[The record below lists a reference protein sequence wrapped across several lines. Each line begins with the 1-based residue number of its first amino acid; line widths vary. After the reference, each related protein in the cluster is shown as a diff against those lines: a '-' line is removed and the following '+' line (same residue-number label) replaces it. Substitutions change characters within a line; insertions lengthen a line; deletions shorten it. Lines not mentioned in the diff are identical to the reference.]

1 MRNGEV
7 PFLSIKGEMARRV
20 RGFDWSSTPLG
31 PIAHWPQSLK
41 TAAGVVLLSPVPIVM
56 LWGDDGIMIYNDA
69 YSAFAGRRHPKLL
82 GSKVREGWPEVADF
96 NDNVMRVG
104 LAGGTLAYRD
114 QQLTLNR
121 SGAPEQ
127 VWMNLDYSP
136 ILDESG
142 SPAGVMAIVVETTE
156 RVRAEAALRRSEEQL
171 RLATEAA
178 EVGLWDVDNVTDT
191 LFWPPRLK
199 AMFGISPDVPISM
212 SDFYAGLHPDDR
224 DATNAAY
231 AAACD
236 PERRA
241 LYDVEYRTVGKEDG
255 AVRWVAAKGRGI
267 FDDKGRCIRVIG
279 AAIDITS
286 RKKIEERLRE
296 LNETLERQVEQR
308 TAERDRMWRYSR
320 DLLVVVDEDRLL
332 RAVNPAWTE
341 ILGYPADE
349 VIGRNFLDFVVPQDL
364 KPAEEALTTAMAK
377 HDLADFENRHR
388 HKSGAVR
395 WISWHSSVEENLIYA
410 YGRDITEAKA
420 QAAALAEAEAA
431 LRQAQKMEAV
441 GQLTGGIAHDFNNL
455 LQSVIG
461 SLDLIRR
468 RPDELERVQIWA
480 EAGLKAAQRGARLT
494 AQLLAF
500 SRSQK
505 LELKSVNVSG
515 LLSGMRDLLDRT
527 LGPLIRVRIN
537 LEAEAVSVLCDQTQL
552 EMAILNMA
560 INARD
565 AMPNGGELRI
575 ATKRRALSND
585 AELRPGSYIEL
596 SVSDSGLGM
605 SAHIV
610 NKAFEPFFTTK
621 GLGKGTGL
629 GLSQVYGMARQ
640 AGGTARIESVPSQGT
655 TVRLLLRHVDSARA
669 ESGERHGSSPPPAA
683 ERSAEILVVDD
694 DRDVR
699 KSLVQTLA
707 MLGYR
712 ALEAED
718 GYAGLSVL
726 AKSSPDL
733 VIVDYAMPGLT
744 GADMAR
750 ELRASRPT
758 LPIIFA
764 SGYAD
769 TAAIDSVVD
778 ANTAVLRKPF
788 ESARLQEAIIDL
800 LRKTAMGNVN

>member
-1 MRNGEV
+1 MNNGEI
-7 PFLSIKGEMARRV
+7 PFLSIKGDMAQRV
-20 RGFDWSSTPLG
+20 RDFDWSSTSLG
-31 PIAHWPQSLK
+31 PIKRWPQSLK
-41 TAAGVVLLSPVPIVM
+41 TAASIVLLSPVPIVM
-56 LWGDDGIMIYNDA
+56 LWGVDGIMIYNDA
-69 YSAFAGRRHPKLL
+69 YSVFAGGRHPKLL

-96 NDNVMRVG
+96 NDNVMKVG

-114 QQLTLNR
+114 QELTLYR

-142 SPAGVMAIVVETTE
+142 RPAGVMAIVVETTE

-191 LFWPPRLK
+191 LFWPARVK
-199 AMFGISPDVPISM
+199 AMFGISADVPVSM
-212 SDFYAGLHPDDR
+212 ADFYAGLHPDDR
-224 DATNAAY
+224 EATSAAY

-236 PERRA
+236 PQRRA
-241 LYDVEYRTVGKEDG
+241 VYDVEYRTVGKEDG
-255 AVRWVAAKGRGI
+255 LVRWVAAKGRGI
-267 FDDKGRCIRVIG
+267 FDETGKCVRVIG
-279 AAIDITS
+279 TAIDITS
-286 RKKIEERLRE
+286 RKRIEQRLRD

-320 DLLVVVDEDRLL
+320 DLLVVINADGSL
-332 RAVNPAWTE
+332 RAANPAWTE
-341 ILGYPADE
+341 ILGHSADE
-349 VIGRNFLDFVVPQDL
+349 VIGRNFLDFVMPQDV
-364 KPAEEALTTAMAK
+364 KSAAEALKTAIAK
-377 HDLADFENRHR
+377 HDLTGFENRHR
-388 HKSGAVR
+388 HKTGAVR
-395 WISWHSSVEENLIYA
+395 WISWHTSAEDDLVYA

-420 QAAALAEAEAA
+420 QAAAFAEVETA

-468 RPDELERVQIWA
+468 RSDQPKRVQAWA
-480 EAGLKAAQRGARLT
+480 EAGFKVAQRGAKLT

-505 LELKSVNVSG
+505 LELKPVDVST
-515 LLSGMRDLLDRT
+515 LLSGMRELLDRT
-527 LGPLIRVRIN
+527 LGPAIRVRID
-537 LEAEAVSVLCDQTQL
+537 LDAQAASVLCDQTQL
-552 EMAILNMA
+552 EMAILNLA

-575 ATKRRALSND
+575 ATKRRMLSND
-585 AELRPGSYIEL
+585 AELRPGNYIEL
-596 SVSDSGLGM
+596 SVSDGGLGM
-605 SAHIV
+605 PRDVA

-621 GLGKGTGL
+621 GLGEGTGL

-640 AGGTARIESVPSQGT
+640 AGGTARIESTPGQGT
-655 TVRLLLRHVDSARA
+655 TIRLFLQYIEKARPTGSEVE
-669 ESGERHGSSPPPAA
+669 ESELASSGRFAC
-683 ERSAEILVVDD
+683 ILVVDD
-694 DRDVR
+694 DDDVR
-699 KSLVQTLA
+699 KSLVETLVA
-707 MLGYR
+707 LNYDV
-712 ALEAED
+712 LEAED
-718 GYAGLSVL
+718 GYAGLSIL

-744 GADMAR
+744 GAEMAR
-750 ELRASRPT
+750 ELRAKRPS

-769 TAAIDSVVD
+769 TAAIDAVVD
-778 ANTAVLRKPF
+778 ANISVLRKPF
-788 ESARLQEAIIDL
+788 ELAKLQEAIADL
-800 LRKTAMGNVN
+800 LRESVMPDAT